1 MLFVFPELR
10 NANYELRCFLC
21 YTSPMS
27 DDVLKR
33 FNTCKEFGE
42 AFPDPIFIVNAE
54 GVILDVGGSA
64 EKALCV
70 SISEIL
76 GTKLESIPC
85 LGDAERKMVH
95 SSISKA
101 LEGEEHER
109 SEVSLRTA
117 KGNMK
122 AQVYAHV
129 MGSKEERVVLVV
141 FRDITSVCSM
151 EQKLEESDLRYRELF
166 ENMQSGAAVY
176 RLDEA
181 KDQFIITA
189 FNKAAERSDKVTRQE
204 MIGQPLAEAFPGI
217 EKTGFIDLLH
227 RVYKTGQP
235 EYFPPTLYED
245 KRIGRVWWEDYVYRL
260 PSGEV
265 IAAFANITER
275 MKALEEVEHS
285 MTQVLEE
292 RNKLQTIVQSI
303 ADAVIVLDAAKNVIL
318 CNAAASRLS
327 GCPVEESVGKP
338 YTDFLN
344 FRVEGSRRD
353 ASDIVLAAIES
364 GQVKKSETQLM
375 FVSKNGEETPIAY
388 SVAPLKSEDGLKG
401 SVLVLR
407 DITNDREI
415 DRLKTEFVTIAS
427 HQLHAPLSGTK
438 WFLELLLRGRAGP
451 IAPELRGYLEQ
462 VYASNERMISLVE
475 DLLFVSNI
483 GMGTKVEISKQ
494 QADVVPL
501 IDHAIKDNVD
511 LIQEGKI
518 DVVKDERIPK
528 QLILS
533 VDPDKFHRIMY
544 NLVSNAVKYSK
555 PQGRV
560 EIGYEDGPAIATFT
574 VKDYGLGIPVR
585 QRARVFERF
594 FRADNVITK
603 VSEGTGLGL
612 FIIKTLI
619 EAHGGKIWFESEE
632 NIGTTFFFT
641 IPKADPKDKKLR
653 TRSKKPLIRFP
664 IFGKTN
670 KILEG

>member
-1 MLFVFPELR
+1 
-10 NANYELRCFLC
+10 
-21 YTSPMS
+21 MS

-33 FNTCKEFGE
+33 FHTCKEFGE
-42 AFPDPIFIVNAE
+42 GFPDPIFIVNAE
-54 GVILDVGGSA
+54 GIILDVGGSA
-64 EKALCV
+64 EKSLCV

-85 LGDAERKMVH
+85 LGDVERKLVH
-95 SSISKA
+95 SSITKA
-101 LEGEEHER
+101 LKGEEKEKP
-109 SEVSLRTA
+109 EVNIRTA
-117 KGNMK
+117 NGTMR

-129 MGSKEERVVLVV
+129 LGDREEKVVLVV
-141 FRDITSVCSM
+141 FRDISSVCSI

-181 KDQFIITA
+181 KNQFIITA

-204 MIGQPLAEAFPGI
+204 MIGKPLVEAFPGI

-245 KRIGRVWWEDYVYRL
+245 QRIGRVWWEDYVYRM

-265 IAAFANITER
+265 VAAFANITER

-285 MTQVLEE
+285 MGQVLEE
-292 RNKLQTIVQSI
+292 RNKLQIIVQSI
-303 ADAVIVLDAAKNVIL
+303 ADAVIVLDASKNVIL

-327 GCPVEESVGKP
+327 GCPVEENVGKP

-353 ASDIVLAAIES
+353 ASDIVRAAIES
-364 GQVKKSETQLM
+364 GEVKKSETQLM
-375 FVSKNGEETPIAY
+375 FVGKNGEETPIAY

-415 DRLKTEFVTIAS
+415 DRLKTEFVSIAS

-438 WFLELLLRGRAGP
+438 WFLELLLRGKAGP

-483 GMGTKVEISKQ
+483 GMGTKVEVSKQ
-494 QADVVPL
+494 NVDAVPL
-501 IDHAIKDNVD
+501 IDQAIKDNVD
-511 LIQEGKI
+511 LIKERKI
-518 DVVKDERIPK
+518 DVAKDEDFPR
-528 QLILS
+528 QMVLS
-533 VDPDKFHRIMY
+533 VDSEKFHRIMY

-555 PQGRV
+555 QQGRV
-560 EIGYEDGPAIATFT
+560 EIGCEDGPSVVTFS
-574 VKDYGLGIPVR
+574 VKDYGFGIPVR

-632 NIGTTFFFT
+632 NMGTTFFFT
-641 IPKADPKDKKLR
+641 IPKPDTKEKKPR
-653 TRSKKPLIRFP
+653 VRSKRPLIRFP
-664 IFGKTN
+664 IFGKKDQTV
-670 KILEG
+670 EG